1 MAKISQRQVLAEIEP
16 DVVLSPNAPKWQGF
30 RFAQISG
37 GEITAAV
44 EKIYQGGDLH
54 PQVLCAPYEIG
65 DITVTAHYDDDA
77 TRDSDTE
84 AGIALKIKS
93 LRDKVGQ
100 AFYTLQILTYD
111 CDIQNK
117 TLDRTYSQAL
127 LVGLTEAEG
136 DASSG
141 APATFALTFAIQG
154 VDPVSE
160 GGSLT
165 EDED

>member
-16 DVVLSPNAPKWQGF
+16 DADLSPNAPKWSGF

-77 TRDSDTE
+77 TVNSDTE

-100 AFYTLQILTYD
+100 AFYTLHVKTYD
-111 CDIQNK
+111 CDIENK
-117 TLDRTYSQAL
+117 KLDRTYSNAL

-154 VDPVSE
+154 VDP
-160 GGSLT
+160 G
-165 EDED
+165 